1 MKVMMVIAEMGTGGA
16 EAIAEAL
23 TRRLVADGDQVVV
36 ASAGGRRLDDLAGL
50 GVHTLTVPMRSRT
63 TARTLLAARGLL
75 PARRSA
81 PDVIHAH
88 NVRASVAAHLGVRW
102 PRRTP
107 PLVTTVHGLL
117 PQDYPAAAKLL
128 ARTSDLVVAV
138 SDAVAQQL
146 RDAGYDGRVE
156 VVENA
161 AHAVSPG
168 PRDDVRAELGVPDGA
183 RVVLCAA
190 RLAPP
195 KRLDLLVDAWPS
207 LPPDA
212 VLVVAGDGPLL
223 EPLRARVSALGL
235 DDRVRLLGERTD
247 VGRLLGGADVF
258 CLPSDSEGMPV
269 SVLEAMAAGVPVVA
283 SAVGGIEVGTAGAA
297 RLVLPGSAG
306 ALAGELTALLEDPA
320 ARAALAERGR
330 AVVAARYSP
339 DAMYS
344 RYRALYASL
353 STVA

>member
-1 MKVMMVIAEMGTGGA
+1 MVIAEMGSGGA

-23 TRRLVADGDQVVV
+23 ARRLVADGDQVAV
-36 ASAGGRRLDDLAGL
+36 ASAGGRRLDDLTDI
-50 GVHTLTVPMRSRT
+50 GVRTIDVPMRDRT
-63 TARTLLAARGLL
+63 SAKTVLAARGLL

-102 PRRTP
+102 PRHTP
-107 PLVTTVHGLL
+107 PLVTTVHGLV
-117 PQDYPAAAKLL
+117 PEDYPAAAKLL
-128 ARTSDLVVAV
+128 RRTSDVVVAV
-138 SDAVAQQL
+138 SDAVAAQL
-146 RDAGYDGRVE
+146 RDAGYDGTVE

-161 AHAVSPG
+161 ANAVVPG
-168 PRDDVRAELGVPDGA
+168 PRADVRAELGISPKA

-207 LPPDA
+207 LPKNA

-223 EPLRARVSALGL
+223 EPLRARVSALNLG
-235 DDRVRLLGERTD
+235 DRVRLLGERTD

-269 SVLEAMAAGVPVVA
+269 AVLEAMAAGVPVVA
-283 SAVGGIEVGTAGAA
+283 SAVGGIEHGTDGAA
-297 RLVLPGSAG
+297 RLVLPGSSG
-306 ALAGELTALLEDPA
+306 ALASELASLLDDPA

-353 STVA
+353 AGR

>member
-1 MKVMMVIAEMGTGGA
+1 MVIAEMGTGGA

-23 TRRLVADGDQVVV
+23 VRRLTADGDQVAV
-36 ASAGGRRLDDLAGL
+36 ASAGGRRLDDLAGI
-50 GVHTLTVPMRSRT
+50 GVRTLEVPMRSRT
-63 TARTLLAARGLL
+63 TAKTVLAARGLL

-81 PDVIHAH
+81 PDVVHAH

-102 PRRTP
+102 PRHTP
-107 PLVTTVHGLL
+107 PLLTTVHGLL
-117 PQDYPAAAKLL
+117 EKDYRTAARLL
-128 ARTSDLVVAV
+128 NRTSDMVVAV

-146 RDAGYDGRVE
+146 RDGGYEGPVE

-161 AHAVSPG
+161 AHAVVPG
-168 PRDDVRAELGVPDGA
+168 DRAEVRRELGIDDSA

-195 KRLDLLVDAWPS
+195 KRLDLLIEALPS
-207 LPPDA
+207 LPPDT

-223 EPLRARVSALGL
+223 EPLRARVAALGL
-235 DDRVRLLGERTD
+235 GDRVRLLGERTD

-269 SVLEAMAAGVPVVA
+269 AVLEAMVAGVPVVA
-283 SAVGGIEVGTAGAA
+283 SAVGGIETGTDGAA

-306 ALAGELTALLEDPA
+306 ALAGELASLLGDA
-320 ARAALAERGR
+320 VARADLAARGR

-344 RYRALYASL
+344 RYRALYAFL
-353 STVA
+353 ARR

>member
-1 MKVMMVIAEMGTGGA
+1 MVIAEMGTGGA
-16 EAIAEAL
+16 EAILEAL
-23 TRRLVADGDQVVV
+23 TRRLVADGDSVAV
-36 ASAGGRRLDDLAGL
+36 ASAGGRRLHDLAGL
-50 GVHTLTVPMRSRT
+50 GVRTIDVPMRRRT
-63 TARTLLAARGLL
+63 GPKTVLAARGLL

-88 NVRASVAAHLGVRW
+88 NVRASVTAHLGVRW
-102 PRRTP
+102 PRRKP
-107 PLVTTVHGLL
+107 PLLTTVHGLV
-117 PQDYPAAAKLL
+117 PGDYPTAARLL
-128 ARTSDLVVAV
+128 NRTSDLVVAV
-138 SDAVAQQL
+138 SGAVAEAL
-146 RDAGYDGRVE
+146 RDNGFTGRVE

-161 AHAVSPG
+161 AHAVVPG
-168 PRDDVRAELGVPDGA
+168 PRAEVRRELGIADDA

-195 KRLDLLVDAWPS
+195 KRLDLLVEALPS
-207 LPPDA
+207 LPADT

-223 EPLRARVSALGL
+223 EPLRARAAALGL
-235 DDRVRLLGERTD
+235 GDRVRLLGERTD

-283 SAVGGIEVGTAGAA
+283 SAVGGIETGTDGAA

-306 ALAGELTALLEDPA
+306 ALAGELAALLADPA
-320 ARAALAERGR
+320 ARDELAARGR
-330 AVVAARYSP
+330 AVVEARYSP
-339 DAMYS
+339 DAMYN

-353 STVA
+353 AGR